1 MIFSMS
7 WDNYLQHL
15 FLVVKIGSSG
25 KTGTDPNPTQKNF
38 SFFFVIFLALYFLFC
53 NVTYLT
59 HPPIKFN
66 HIVQLVIA
74 SLFDWLDFWTSN
86 IILKQSIFYSAH
98 FLSYIPCINQQT
110 ITIQTLIQYNA
121 SVHPTL
127 YLFIFFFRS
136 SSLNR
141 KRVWF
146 DTISKQDQ
154 KVLQWD
160 FRSHVWALA
169 VVVDLGWETD
179 HRNTPAVVGSPDGPV
194 SPKPWTP
201 H

>member
-7 WDNYLQHL
+7 WDNYLHHL

-74 SLFDWLDFWTSN
+74 SLFDWLDFWTFN

-110 ITIQTLIQYNA
+110 ITIQCICSPY
-121 SVHPTL
+121 S
-127 YLFIFFFRS
+127 LFIYFFFPFLVIKPKARVIWHNFKTRPKSFAVRFSQSRLSAGRS
-136 SSLNR
+136 GRPRLRNRPPQHSS
-141 KRVWF
+141 
-146 DTISKQDQ
+146 
-154 KVLQWD
+154 
-160 FRSHVWALA
+160 RSRLT
-169 VVVDLGWETD
+169 GRPSFT
-179 HRNTPAVVGSPDGPV
+179 
-194 SPKPWTP
+194 
-201 H
+201 

>member
-98 FLSYIPCINQQT
+98 FLSYIPCINHQT

-127 YLFIFFFRS
+127 YLFIFFPFLVIKPKARVIWHNFKTRPKSFAVRFSQSRLTAGRS
-136 SSLNR
+136 GRPRLRHIPPQHSS
-141 KRVWF
+141 
-146 DTISKQDQ
+146 
-154 KVLQWD
+154 
-160 FRSHVWALA
+160 RSRLT
-169 VVVDLGWETD
+169 GRPSFT
-179 HRNTPAVVGSPDGPV
+179 
-194 SPKPWTP
+194 
-201 H
+201 